1 MKKIDL
7 YFDNPPSSIKEK
19 LFVDKL
25 KDLLE
30 KKKKG
35 ENVEI
40 EGYAP
45 SDVKKELIKIF
56 NNKCAF
62 CESDIST
69 GHHYDTEHFRPKNK
83 YYWLAYEWSNFLL
96 ACRKCNSDCKGE
108 QFPIEGVEVEH
119 AILHFETEDRLYK
132 DISHIHIK
140 LIRAIN
146 GEDMR
151 GNKLPKSL
159 PFSSVRKA
167 CLTNFK
173 TFFIDDNA
181 LFTLSQKEILNKVY
195 GTLLKNI
202 KE

>member
-1 MKKIDL
+1 MRKIED
-7 YFDNPPSSIKEK
+7 YFDNPPSSIQKK
-19 LFVDKL
+19 MFVDKL

-30 KKKKG
+30 KKKRG

-45 SDVKKELIKIF
+45 ADVKKELIRIF

-108 QFPIEGVEVEH
+108 QFPIEGD
-119 AILHFETEDRLYK
+119 ETMLPKIDFDKNTDTFLAEC
-132 DISHIHIK
+132 HIK
-140 LIRAIN
+140 NLENEER
-146 GEDMR
+146 
-151 GNKLPKSL
+151 
-159 PFSSVRKA
+159 
-167 CLTNFK
+167 FK
-173 TFFIDDNA
+173 TFFIDDNVY
-181 LFTLSQKEILNKVY
+181 FNSSQKEVLCKVY
-195 GTLLKNI
+195 GMVLKVI
-202 KE
+202 R